1 MCSIQPNFLICQLSC
16 QSCIVRGKDQG
27 FARLFERK
35 QELDEPLLARFI
47 QRTQRFIESPNR
59 RIHGQYGSDGR
70 FLLLTARQCI
80 GRPFPQMCDT
90 RKFQSIFHPA
100 LDFLS
105 RKSHLLRAKGQ
116 FLRHTAA
123 EQLDI
128 LTLVTESTGAVM
140 AVLIILVAMSLV
152 SWYIIAMKAAYL
164 SKAKRQSEK
173 FQDVFW
179 KSKRLDNTYKEAEG
193 LKSSPVAQMFR
204 AGYVELTKLKKGEKD
219 KDKEAES
226 MELSGIENVERA
238 LRRASVAE
246 TTELEKNLSFLATT
260 GATAPFIGLFGTVW
274 GIMHAFVNLSGTA
287 TDMGIQTVAGPI
299 AEALIATAIGL
310 VAAIPSVMAY
320 NYFNQKIKV
329 LHADMESFSND
340 FLNIVKRHFFK

>member
-1 MCSIQPNFLICQLSC
+1 MENWMATILS
-16 QSCIVRGKDQG
+16 V
-27 FARLFERK
+27 
-35 QELDEPLLARFI
+35 
-47 QRTQRFIESPNR
+47 
-59 RIHGQYGSDGR
+59 
-70 FLLLTARQCI
+70 
-80 GRPFPQMCDT
+80 
-90 RKFQSIFHPA
+90 A
-100 LDFLS
+100 L
-105 RKSHLLRAKGQ
+105 
-116 FLRHTAA
+116 AA

-128 LTLVTESTGAVM
+128 LTLVTESTGAVL
-140 AVLIILVAMSLV
+140 AVLIILVVMSLV
-152 SWYIIAMKAAYL
+152 SWYIIAMKAGYL

-173 FQDVFW
+173 FQDIFW

-274 GIMHAFVNLSGTA
+274 GIMHAFVNLSATA